1 MRKYHQLLL
10 FIITL
15 VSLSTLL
22 MYRREYLKL
31 RYVLEVL
38 NYFGSPQ
45 GGGEECLVLND
56 TFVNK
61 ETQKNL
67 FALPKPSWVKV
78 NQHYV
83 FSSFWEI
90 ENDKFH
96 VRALSVGPPSA
107 FTNFECHIWFDQG
120 DNLHSVMG
128 KFGYSLRNIPKYY
141 NETKEALPTNIYE
154 LFCEPVE
161 SVVQGTP
168 YGLVL
173 IHKMDK
179 NQIKTFIPVFK
190 TEITDVKKLGK
201 AVVCVRA
208 DRSGVLKSTIVDFIS
223 YHLAVGVTDFVIY
236 DTGLQYKILSVLES
250 LSGVKG
256 FGESLS
262 VLRWNF
268 PFNDLDTET
277 TLLEMDCIA
286 RTSGRVETVAVLDWD
301 EYIVPKKHYS
311 VKEMFKEVSPS
322 KKIPVQFELESFICC
337 TDLKDDKRAEKPWPV
352 ALRKTQLMGIKS
364 RKQLIIQYPVV
375 GIEPSNHKI
384 LPQMGAVHIYRPC
397 SGLKTITHY
406 DPIMA
411 RFLGSMITSK
421 LYKLWKSGSLLTDS
435 LNLPV
440 Q

>member
-22 MYRREYLKL
+22 VYRREYLKL

-61 ETQKNL
+61 ERQRHL
-67 FALPKPSWVKV
+67 FSLPKPSWVKV
-78 NQHYV
+78 NQHFV

-96 VRALSVGPPSA
+96 VRALAVGPPSA

-141 NETKEALPTNIYE
+141 NDSKELMTTNIYE

-173 IHKMDK
+173 IRKMDK
-179 NQIKTFIPVFK
+179 TQIKTFIPVFK

-201 AVVCVRA
+201 VVACVRA
-208 DRSGVLKSTIVDFIS
+208 DHSGVLKSTIVDFIS

-236 DTGLQYKILSVLES
+236 DTGLQHKILSVLES

-311 VKEMFKEVSPS
+311 VKEMFREVSPS

-337 TDLKDDKRAEKPWPV
+337 TDLKDDKRAEKPWPI
-352 ALRKTQLMGIKS
+352 ALKKTQLMRIKS

-375 GIEPSNHKI
+375 GIEPSNHK
-384 LPQMGAVHIYRPC
+384 LLSQMGVVHIYRPC
-397 SGLKTITHY
+397 SGIKTITHY

-435 LNLPV
+435 ANLLV